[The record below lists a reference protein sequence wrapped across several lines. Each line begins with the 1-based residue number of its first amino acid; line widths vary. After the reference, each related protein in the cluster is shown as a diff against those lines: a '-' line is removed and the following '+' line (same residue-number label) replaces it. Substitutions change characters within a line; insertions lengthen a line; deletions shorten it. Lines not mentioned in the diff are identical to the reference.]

1 MKRLPETFGH
11 TGKQQRIFAVVN
23 ALGKPEVRFGIQ
35 TVLVSE
41 EPTFLLFEIFSPL
54 RASHLAGQFLS
65 SPSTIA
71 GHLPSNLEPATAK
84 FKSLHVAD
92 KFLSSLSVTVEK
104 TNGMMKLHDAVG
116 AHLKRQNIETRSG
129 RFPHMSLFYLDE
141 ATPGECYLLT
151 ERLRKRGLVTKTRDG
166 ILLHSAI
173 DDSEKINRYWSYGK
187 EFQQFNN
194 TSGRFEHFPFPYALI
209 RR

>member
-1 MKRLPETFGH
+1 MECGATAFCLVSLRTLVTVFHHGSVLLLNHFVLKLTDPG
-11 TGKQQRIFAVVN
+11 RIFAVVN

-41 EPTFLLFEIFSPL
+41 ESTFLLFEIFSPL
-54 RASHLAGQFLS
+54 RASRLAGQFLS

-84 FKSLHVAD
+84 FKSLHVGD

-116 AHLKRQNIETRSG
+116 VHLKRQNIETRSG

-141 ATPGECYLLT
+141 ATPGEC
-151 ERLRKRGLVTKTRDG
+151 
-166 ILLHSAI
+166 
-173 DDSEKINRYWSYGK
+173 
-187 EFQQFNN
+187 
-194 TSGRFEHFPFPYALI
+194 
-209 RR
+209 